1 MLEITDAAAGYG
13 KRPVLDGVSLSLN
26 PGEVVALVGPNG
38 GGKSTLLKLALGHL
52 RATSGRVNWGG
63 KDVADWPRKM
73 LARRVAY
80 LPQSPTVLPGQR
92 VVDVLMSGR
101 SPYLGAFG
109 VEGKRD
115 RAAVE
120 TVAADLGLTDW
131 LARDV
136 TTLSGGQRQRV
147 FVGRCVAQLAGDDGE
162 PKAILLDEPDTFL
175 DLRHV
180 ADLSTTI
187 RTLAKTRGLGV
198 LLASHDLNLAAAV
211 ADRLVLLHD
220 GRVVAAGPPA
230 DVLRPAV
237 VRAAYGVSVRLLDVD
252 GRRVVVPEVDTD

>member
-1 MLEITDAAAGYG
+1 M
-13 KRPVLDGVSLSLN
+13 SLSLRA
-26 PGEVVALVGPNG
+26 GEIVALVGPNG

-52 RATSGRVNWGG
+52 RATGGRVEWGG
-63 KDVADWPRKM
+63 KAVESWPRKQ

-92 VVDVLMSGR
+92 VIDVLMSGR
-101 SPYLGAFG
+101 TPYLGAFG
-109 VEGKRD
+109 VESKSD

-131 LARDV
+131 LGRDV
-136 TTLSGGQRQRV
+136 ATLSGGQRQRV
-147 FVGRCVAQLAGDDGE
+147 FVGRCVAQLAGDDAE
-162 PKAILLDEPDTFL
+162 SKAILLDEPDTFL

-180 ADLSTTI
+180 AELSATI

-211 ADRLVLLHD
+211 ADRLVLLHA

-230 DVLRPAV
+230 EVLTVDA
-237 VRAAYGVSVRLLDVD
+237 VRATYGVNVRLLDVD